1 MSQRQFKLDTMLYRL
16 YKKPDKDLFFYGNNH
31 LIALW
36 ELQQQISMVTSLSNS
51 TIDKKCDFTVSRV
64 ERKSQERLKEKMN
77 NNLPTKP
84 LKELFSIYICLE
96 KINIF

>member
-51 TIDKKCDFTVSRV
+51 TIDKKCDFTVSLLRNFV
-64 ERKSQERLKEKMN
+64 SWKKIAGKIERENE
-77 NNLPTKP
+77 
-84 LKELFSIYICLE
+84 
-96 KINIF
+96 